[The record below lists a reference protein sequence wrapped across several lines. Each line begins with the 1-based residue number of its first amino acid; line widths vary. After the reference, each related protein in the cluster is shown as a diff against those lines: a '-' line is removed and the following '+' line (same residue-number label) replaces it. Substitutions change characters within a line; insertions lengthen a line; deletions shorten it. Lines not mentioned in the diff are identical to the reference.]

1 MEKNSMNEFKKIFE
15 SHYTWIEGFM
25 RNVRRYPEKTAL
37 IDPLRK
43 LTLNY
48 QQLNAEVNRLA
59 NTLSATVFQ
68 PHDIVMILL
77 KNCPE
82 FIYAYIAAHKMH
94 GVCCPVSFR
103 LSAGEL
109 AWAMRDARPK
119 VFIYDVRFD
128 ETVKEALSLSS
139 YQPKHVIVVGGKESA
154 DAMTYHE
161 FVADA
166 SEEEPQSTCNYY
178 IYDETLRLYTSGTT
192 GRPKAVPLLSINEVL
207 SAHDVMM
214 ELPMN
219 DEDITM
225 NTTPWFH
232 RGGIHSAG
240 PGVVFYAGASLVIM
254 DKFNAVDTLNYVEKY
269 HITYVIGVP
278 TVLDALAD
286 EQEKHPRQLSS
297 IRGVIAM
304 GSPLEREA
312 CMRYKMDLTPNI
324 FNGYGTTETFWN
336 TMLRPRDVLSHAG
349 SAGKACVDDDVRV
362 VKIYEDRKG
371 DPDELVAMDGS
382 EVGEVI
388 MRSPAKSP
396 YCYHNNEDASADKYY
411 KGFVYTN
418 DLATWDKDQ
427 FVTILGRMDDMI
439 ISSGENIYPA
449 EVEAVLDAHP
459 DVKES
464 IVTSVP
470 DKIRGQVVTAYVV
483 TSNPEL
489 TPEDLDDFCKES
501 PEIANFKRPR
511 YYRFVDSV
519 PHNATG
525 KRMHRQVKE
534 LAKEDLKSGLLYRM

>member
-1 MEKNSMNEFKKIFE
+1 MDDFKKIFE

-25 RNVRRYPEKTAL
+25 RNVRRYSQKTAL

-48 QQLNAEVNRLA
+48 RQLNAEVNLLA
-59 NTLSATVFQ
+59 NTLQKNGFQ
-68 PHDIVMILL
+68 SHDIVMILL

-82 FIYAYIAAHKMH
+82 FIYAYVAAHKLH

-109 AWAMRDARPK
+109 AWAISDAKPK
-119 VFIYDVRFD
+119 VLIYDVRFD

-139 YQPKHVIVVGGKESA
+139 YQPEHVVVVGGKECASSV
-154 DAMTYHE
+154 TYPE
-161 FVADA
+161 FVTGA
-166 SEEEPQSTCNYY
+166 SMEDPVSTVDYN

-240 PGVVFYAGASLVIM
+240 PCVVFYAGASLVIM
-254 DKFNAVDTLNYVEKY
+254 DKFNAIDTLNYVEKY

-286 EQEKHPRQLSS
+286 EQEKHPRKLTS

-312 CMRYKMDLTPNI
+312 CMRYMRELTPNV

-336 TMLRPRDVLSHAG
+336 TMLRPGDVLSHAG
-349 SAGKACVDDDVRV
+349 SAGRSCVDDDVRV

-371 DPDELVAMDGS
+371 NPDELVAMDGS

-396 YCYHNNEDASADKYY
+396 YRYHNNDNASADKYY

-427 FVTILGRMDDMI
+427 FITILGRMDDMI

-470 DKIRGQVVTAYVV
+470 DKVRGQIVTAYVV
-483 TSNPEL
+483 TKNPEL

-525 KRMHRQVKE
+525 KRMHRDVKNQA
-534 LAKEDLKSGLLYRM
+534 LEDLKKGLLYHM

>member
-1 MEKNSMNEFKKIFE
+1 MNEFKKIFE

-25 RNVRRYPEKTAL
+25 RNVRRYPEKNAV

-43 LTLNY
+43 LSLNY
-48 QQLNAEVNRLA
+48 KQLNVEVNRLS
-59 NTLSATVFQ
+59 NTLVASDFQ

-82 FIYAYIAAHKMH
+82 FVYAYIAAHKMH

-109 AWAMRDARPK
+109 AWAISDARPK
-119 VFIYDVRFD
+119 VFIYDVRFED
-128 ETVKEALSLSS
+128 TVKEALSLSE
-139 YQPKHVIVVGGKESA
+139 YQPDDVVVVGGKESA
-154 DAMTYHE
+154 KGVTYRE

-166 SEEEPQSTCNYY
+166 SEEEPAFTCDYN

-240 PGVVFYAGASLVIM
+240 PCVVFYAGASLVIM
-254 DKFNAVDTLNYVEKY
+254 DKFNAVDTLTYVEKY

-286 EQEKHPRQLSS
+286 KQEKHPRKLTS
-297 IRGVIAM
+297 IRGIIAM

-312 CMRYKMDLTPNI
+312 CMRYKTVLTPNI

-336 TMLRPRDVLSHAG
+336 TMLRPNDVLSHAG
-349 SAGKACVDDDVRV
+349 SAGRSCVDDDVRV

-371 DPDELVAMDGS
+371 EPDELVATDGT

-396 YCYHNNEDASADKYY
+396 YRYHNNDNATADKYY

-418 DLATWDKDQ
+418 DLATWDKEQ
-427 FVTILGRMDDMI
+427 FITILGRMDDMI

-459 DVKES
+459 AVKES

-470 DKIRGQVVTAYVV
+470 DKIRGQIVTAYVV
-483 TSNPEL
+483 TNDPEL
-489 TPEDLDDFCKES
+489 TPEDLDEFCKES

-525 KRMHRQVKE
+525 KRMHRAVKQQ
-534 LAKEDLKSGLLYRM
+534 ASEDLKNGLLYRM

>member
-1 MEKNSMNEFKKIFE
+1 MNDFKKIFE

-43 LTLNY
+43 LTQNY
-48 QQLNAEVNRLA
+48 KLLNAEVNRLS
-59 NTLSATVFQ
+59 NTLMANDFQ
-68 PHDIVMILL
+68 PHDIVMVLL

-82 FIYAYIAAHKMH
+82 FVYAYIAAHKMH

-109 AWAMRDARPK
+109 AWAMTDAKPR

-128 ETVKEALSLSS
+128 ETVKEALRLSS
-139 YQPKHVIVVGGKESA
+139 YQPEHVIVVGGKENA
-154 DAMTYHE
+154 DAVTYPE
-161 FVADA
+161 FVAGG
-166 SEEEPQSTCNYY
+166 SEEEPAFVCDYY
-178 IYDETLRLYTSGTT
+178 TYDETLRLYTSGTT

-240 PGVVFYAGASLVIM
+240 PAVVFYAGASLVIM
-254 DKFNAVDTLNYVEKY
+254 DKFNAIDTLDYAEKY

-286 EQEKHPRQLSS
+286 EQEKHPRKLTS
-297 IRGVIAM
+297 IRGCIAM

-312 CMRYKMDLTPNI
+312 CIRYKTVLTPNI

-336 TMLRPRDVLSHAG
+336 TMLRPGDVLSHAG
-349 SAGKACVDDDVRV
+349 SAGRSCVDDDVRV

-371 DPDELVAMDGS
+371 EPDELVAQDGS

-388 MRSPAKSP
+388 MCSPAKSP
-396 YCYHNNEDASADKYY
+396 YQYHNNDAASADKYY

-459 DVKES
+459 AVKES

-470 DKIRGQVVTAYVV
+470 DKVRGQIVTAYVV
-483 TSNPEL
+483 TDNPDL
-489 TPEDLDDFCKES
+489 TPEDLDEFCKES

-525 KRMHRQVKE
+525 KRMHRQMKE
-534 LAKEDLKSGLLYRM
+534 QAKEDLKNGLLYRL

>member
-1 MEKNSMNEFKKIFE
+1 MNDFKKIFE

-25 RNVRRYPEKTAL
+25 RNVRRYPEKTAI

-48 QQLNAEVNRLA
+48 QQLNAEVNLLS
-59 NTLSATVFQ
+59 NTLSAQGFQ

-82 FIYAYIAAHKMH
+82 FVYAYIAAHKMH

-109 AWAMRDARPK
+109 AWAMSDARPK

-139 YQPKHVIVVGGKESA
+139 YQPEHVIVVGGKESA
-154 DAMTYHE
+154 DAVTYRE

-166 SEEEPQSTCNYY
+166 NTDEPVSTCDYN

-240 PGVVFYAGASLVIM
+240 PCVVFYAGASLVIM
-254 DKFNAVDTLNYVEKY
+254 DKFNAIDTLNYVEKY

-286 EQEKHPRQLSS
+286 EQEKHPRKLSS

-312 CMRYKMDLTPNI
+312 CMRYMRDLTPNI

-336 TMLRPRDVLSHAG
+336 TMLRPGDVLSHAG
-349 SAGKACVDDDVRV
+349 SAGRSCVDDDVRV

-371 DPDELVAMDGS
+371 EPDELVAMDGT

-396 YCYHNNEDASADKYY
+396 YRYHNNDDASADKYY

-427 FVTILGRMDDMI
+427 FITILGRMDDMI

-470 DKIRGQVVTAYVV
+470 DKIRGQIVTAYVV
-483 TSNPEL
+483 TENPEL

-511 YYRFVDSV
+511 YYRFVDSI

-525 KRMHRQVKE
+525 KRMHRDVKKQ
-534 LAKEDLKSGLLYRM
+534 ASEDLKNGLLYRM

>member
-1 MEKNSMNEFKKIFE
+1 MNDFKEIFE
-15 SHYTWIEGFM
+15 HHYTWIEGFM

-48 QQLNAEVNRLA
+48 KQLNAEVNRLA
-59 NTLSATVFQ
+59 NTLAANDFQ

-82 FIYAYIAAHKMH
+82 FVYSYIAAQKMH

-109 AWAMRDARPK
+109 AWAISDARPR
-119 VFIYDVRFD
+119 VFVYDVRFE

-139 YQPKHVIVVGGKESA
+139 YQPCHVVVVGGKENA
-154 DAMTYHE
+154 QAVTYRE
-161 FVADA
+161 FVAEA
-166 SEEEPQSTCNYY
+166 TEAEPAFTCPYY

-219 DEDITM
+219 DGDVTM

-240 PGVVFYAGASLVIM
+240 PAVVFYAGASLVIM
-254 DKFNAVDTLNYVEKY
+254 DKFNAVDTLKYVEQY

-286 EQEKHPRQLSS
+286 EQEQHPRNLAS
-297 IRGVIAM
+297 IRGIIAM

-312 CMRYKMDLTPNI
+312 CMRYELHLTPNI

-336 TMLRPRDVLSHAG
+336 TMLRPGDVISHAG
-349 SAGKACVDDDVRV
+349 SAGKACVDDEVRV
-362 VKIYEDRKG
+362 VKIYEDRKAE
-371 DPDELVAMDGS
+371 PDDLVAQDGS

-388 MRSPAKSP
+388 MCSPAKSP
-396 YCYHNNEDASADKYY
+396 YCYHNNEGASADKYY

-418 DLATWDKDQ
+418 DLATWDENQ
-427 FVTILGRMDDMI
+427 FITILGRMDDMI

-459 DVKES
+459 QVKES

-470 DKIRGQVVTAYVV
+470 DKVRGQIVTAYVV
-483 TSNPEL
+483 STNPEL
-489 TPEDLDDFCKES
+489 TPEELDEFCKES

-525 KRMHRQVKE
+525 KRMHRDVKKQ
-534 LAKEDLKSGLLYRM
+534 AAEDLKNNLLYRMK